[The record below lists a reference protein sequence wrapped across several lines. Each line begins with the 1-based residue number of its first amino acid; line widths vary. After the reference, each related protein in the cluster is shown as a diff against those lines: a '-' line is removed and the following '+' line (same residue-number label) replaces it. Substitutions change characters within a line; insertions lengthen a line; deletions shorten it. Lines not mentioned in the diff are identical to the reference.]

1 MSRKSAELSARR
13 RQTPAKGSGS
23 QEDWWCLDSQPC
35 LGSGQFNRGPSCRAE
50 KRSLRVQGLGKSR
63 ILGTQRGEIIF
74 FVSQQTSL
82 PHVTF
87 LTYHVQGRQTPAAGR
102 ASPNFLACVVKLPC
116 TDMALCLISLAFQ
129 TQSIVC
135 KKVELKR
142 NNCTVGDTC

>member
-1 MSRKSAELSARR
+1 MPGAGKHQPRGAAPRKTGGAWTASLAWAV
-13 RQTPAKGSGS
+13 
-23 QEDWWCLDSQPC
+23 
-35 LGSGQFNRGPSCRAE
+35 GQFNRGPSCRAK

-116 TDMALCLISLAFQ
+116 TDMALCLISLAF
-129 TQSIVC
+129 
-135 KKVELKR
+135 
-142 NNCTVGDTC
+142 